1 MAKKET
7 ILSHSGSGLAR
18 ALKTRGREFPKLHL
32 HSLPF
37 TGYVTELQSSTYS
50 TDYGLRITFVPGN
63 RDDPHLYHIPQSMPM
78 IQISPK

>member
-37 TGYVTELQSSTYS
+37 TGYVTELQSTE
-50 TDYGLRITFVPGN
+50 YGLRITDYIVPGN